1 MIRPFAFLVLLLAL
15 AGCGGP
21 SAADLHGTLLDPPM
35 PGAGFRLTSAD
46 RPVQSEDFHGRFVV
60 LAFGYTSCPDVCPA
74 TLARLAH
81 AMDLLGESARE
92 VQVVFVSVDPER
104 DDPQRAAR
112 FAAAF
117 DERFVGASGSPE
129 AIADVAGAFGIHYA
143 KAEGQSEAGYLVDH
157 TATTTVLDREGNT
170 RLLWSYDTDAEAMA
184 SDLRILIAHG

>member
-1 MIRPFAFLVLLLAL
+1 PFSPSSVDLRPPPCVSATAAQARLHPCSSDTHPLLVIRPFAFLVLLLAL

-129 AIADVAGAFGIHYA
+129 AIADVA
-143 KAEGQSEAGYLVDH
+143 
-157 TATTTVLDREGNT
+157 
-170 RLLWSYDTDAEAMA
+170 
-184 SDLRILIAHG
+184 